1 MNSTGQL
8 AVTDALIFLL
18 IASLIVSFSLM
29 GMSGHLEISEIDSAA
44 DTKDYAEDTFIVLMR
59 STLDLGRCG
68 ANHTQA
74 VDRYIL
80 LRTSAQDS
88 RESTEPLIE
97 CDLLVHELA
106 RNLILERYGFLL
118 SSSYINES
126 SGGLTKIVFAP
137 EESDPPSEHFRLS
150 WAYPMIGFGK
160 SGEAIVS
167 LDLWRR

>member
-1 MNSTGQL
+1 MNREGQL
-8 AVTDALIFLL
+8 AVTDAMIFLL

-29 GMSGHLEISEIDSAA
+29 GMSGHLEISEIVSTA

-59 STLDLGRCG
+59 STLDLERCG
-68 ANHTQA
+68 TNHTQA
-74 VDRYIL
+74 IDRYIL

-88 RESTEPLIE
+88 GESTEPLIE
-97 CDLLVHELA
+97 CDLLVYELA

-126 SGGLTKIVFAP
+126 SGGLTNIAFAP

>member
-1 MNSTGQL
+1 MNDEGQL
-8 AVTDALIFLL
+8 AITDALIFLL

-29 GMSGHLEISEIDSAA
+29 GMRGHLEISEIYSAA
-44 DTKDYAEDTFIVLMR
+44 DTKDYAEDTFTVLMR
-59 STLDLGRCG
+59 STMDLGGCG

-88 RESTEPLIE
+88 GESTEPLIG
-97 CDLLVHELA
+97 CDLLVYELA

-118 SSSYINES
+118 ASSYTNES

-137 EESDPPSEHFRLS
+137 EESDPPSVHFRLS

-160 SGEAIVS
+160 PGDAIIS
-167 LDLWRR
+167 LDFWRW

>member
-1 MNSTGQL
+1 MNREGQL
-8 AVTDALIFLL
+8 AVTDAMIFLL
-18 IASLIVSFSLM
+18 IVSVVASFSLM
-29 GMSGHLEISEIDSAA
+29 GIPKHLEISEIVSTA

-68 ANHTQA
+68 TNHTQA

-80 LRTSAQDS
+80 LRTSVEDS
-88 RESTEPLIE
+88 GESTEPLFE
-97 CDLLVHELA
+97 CDLLVYELA

-118 SSSYINES
+118 SSTYWNET

-137 EESDPPSEHFRLS
+137 KESEPPSEHFRLS

-160 SGEAIVS
+160 SGEATIG

>member
-29 GMSGHLEISEIDSAA
+29 GMSGHLEISEIHSAA
-44 DTKDYAEDTFIVLMR
+44 DMKDYAEDTFIVLMR
-59 STLDLGRCG
+59 STLDLERCG

-80 LRTSAQDS
+80 LRTSSQDS
-88 RESTEPLIE
+88 GESTEPLIE
-97 CDLLVHELA
+97 CNLLVHELA
-106 RNLILERYGFLL
+106 RNLILERYCFLL

>member
-1 MNSTGQL
+1 MNREGQL
-8 AVTDALIFLL
+8 AVTDAMIFLL

-29 GMSGHLEISEIDSAA
+29 GIPDHLEISEIVSTA

-59 STLDLGRCG
+59 STLDLERCG
-68 ANHTQA
+68 TNHTQA

-88 RESTEPLIE
+88 GESTEPLVG
-97 CDLLVHELA
+97 CDLLVYELA
-106 RNLILERYGFLL
+106 RNLILERFGFVL

-126 SGGLTKIVFAP
+126 SGGLTKIAFAP
-137 EESDPPSEHFRLS
+137 EESEPPSEYFRLS

>member
-1 MNSTGQL
+1 MNREGQL
-8 AVTDALIFLL
+8 AVTDAMIFLL

-29 GMSGHLEISEIDSAA
+29 GMPDHLEISEIVSTA

-59 STLDLGRCG
+59 STLDLERCG
-68 ANHTQA
+68 TNHTQA

-80 LRTSAQDS
+80 FRTDS
-88 RESTEPLIE
+88 EDGGEATELPVT
-97 CDLLVHELA
+97 CDLLVYELA

-118 SSSYINES
+118 SSTYWNET

-137 EESDPPSEHFRLS
+137 KESEPPSEHFRLS

-160 SGEAIVS
+160 SGEAIIG

>member
-1 MNSTGQL
+1 MNGRGQL

-29 GMSGHLEISEIDSAA
+29 SMPGLLEVSEIDSAA
-44 DTKDYAEDTFIVLMR
+44 DTKDYAEDTFTVLMR
-59 STLDLGRCG
+59 STMDLGRCG

-80 LRTSAQDS
+80 LRTNSQDS
-88 RESTEPLIE
+88 GESTEPLVG

-106 RNLILERYGFLL
+106 RNLILERFDFLL
-118 SSSYINES
+118 ASSYINES
-126 SGGLTKIVFAP
+126 SGGLTEIVFAP
-137 EESDPPSEHFRLS
+137 EESDPPSEHFQLS

-160 SGEAIVS
+160 SGEAVVS